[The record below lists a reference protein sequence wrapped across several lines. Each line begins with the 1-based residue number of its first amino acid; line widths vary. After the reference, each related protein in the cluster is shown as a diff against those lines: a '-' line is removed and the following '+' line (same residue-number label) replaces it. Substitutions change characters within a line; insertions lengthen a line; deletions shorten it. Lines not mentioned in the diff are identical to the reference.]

1 MADDQ
6 LLLLKVVQD
15 RRAEPRSPSTGRRSF
30 PRYRITDG
38 SAITVEVE
46 GAECDVLLQQ
56 RADLLDLSSGGASLL
71 TGGAPLLVVG
81 ERVVLDFSD
90 LKGWALGQRLADI
103 RWVQDESG
111 LGDLVLL
118 GVQFVEPIA
127 RFLETIPSIVVEE

>member
-1 MADDQ
+1 MADDE
-6 LLLLKVVQD
+6 LLLLKVVLD
-15 RRAEPRSPSTGRRSF
+15 RRAEPRSPSTGRRNF

-38 SAITVEVE
+38 SAIKVEIK

-71 TGGAPLLVVG
+71 TGGAHLLVVG
-81 ERVVLDFSD
+81 ARVVLDFSD
-90 LKGWALGQRLADI
+90 LKGWALGQRLAEI

-111 LGDLVLL
+111 LGDLVLV